1 MTNRDTVRIRRNV
14 ADFDDPYIDD
24 ESLEENSVCV
34 SCGAVYLSGR
44 WYMKDM
50 VPEAKLSG
58 EVAHETLC
66 PACQKQRDRVP
77 GGMIRIRGQFFW
89 NHKDEIMN
97 LIRNENAKA
106 QAVNPL
112 ERIMSFEEVDGEVEI
127 TTTNE
132 KLAQR
137 IGRALHKAYRGDI
150 EYKWSEDT
158 KIARV
163 YWHRDE

>member
-44 WYMKDM
+44 WYMRDM
-50 VPEAKLSG
+50 VPESKISG
-58 EVAHETLC
+58 EVAHRALC

-112 ERIMSFEEVDGEVEI
+112 ERIMSFEAVDGEVEI

-137 IGRALHKAYRGDI
+137 IGRALHKAYSGDI